1 MAPRRIGIVH
11 WSWTRAAGRGR
22 VGPAGSG
29 AGGTAQGKL
38 LGGAWSSQ
46 PRERQACLPR
56 AVREDRSDSMQ
67 RRTTMP
73 VIKVTDMAYGKLRSP
88 DLDAQEEFLTH
99 FGMVRADRT
108 KNALYMRGTD
118 PAHHLHV
125 TEKGDP
131 GFVGIAYYAASE
143 EDLHKVARVPG
154 ASGVEDIDEPGGGK
168 RVRLKEPNGYQIEVV
183 WGIQQLPL
191 IPVSRDPMNTGTEPL
206 RRAGKLM
213 RLPQDPTPVKRIGH
227 GVMGSPKIKET
238 VQWFRD
244 TLGFL
249 CSDDVYVENQ
259 NNLIGSFNRCDQGD
273 EYVDHHVFFC
283 LKHEQAG
290 LNHFSFEV
298 QDVDDVFSG
307 HQRLEEL
314 GKYEH
319 MWGIGRHL
327 LGSQV
332 YDYWADPWGRVHE
345 RWADTDR
352 LNARGGSNLLP
363 AHEALGSQW
372 GGPPPEKFIKRIC
385 P

>member
-1 MAPRRIGIVH
+1 MDI
-11 WSWTRAAGRGR
+11 
-22 VGPAGSG
+22 
-29 AGGTAQGKL
+29 
-38 LGGAWSSQ
+38 
-46 PRERQACLPR
+46 
-56 AVREDRSDSMQ
+56 
-67 RRTTMP
+67 
-73 VIKVTDMAYGKLRSP
+73 AYGKLRSP

-99 FGMVRADRT
+99 FGMVRSDRT

-118 PAHHLHV
+118 PTHHIHV

-131 GFVGIAYYAASE
+131 GFIGMAYYAPSE
-143 EDLHKVARVPG
+143 EDLHRVAQVPG
-154 ASGVEDIDEPGGGK
+154 ASGVENIDEPGGGQ
-168 RVRLKEPNGYQIEVV
+168 RVRLTEPNGYQIEVV
-183 WGIQQLPL
+183 WGMQQLAP
-191 IPVSRDPMNTGTEPL
+191 IPVRRDPMNTGTEPL

-213 RLPQDPTPVKRIGH
+213 RLPKEPTPIKRIGH
-227 GVMGSPKIKET
+227 GVMGSPQLKET
-238 VQWFRD
+238 VQWFRN
-244 TLGFL
+244 TLGFI
-249 CSDDVYVENQ
+249 CSDDVYVESQ
-259 NNLIGSFNRCDQGD
+259 DNLIGSFNRCDRGD

-283 LKHEQAG
+283 LRHEQAG

-298 QDVDDVFSG
+298 HDVDDVFAG

-319 MWGIGRHL
+319 MWGVGRHL

-352 LNARGGSNLLP
+352 LNARSGSHLLP
-363 AHEALGSQW
+363 AHEALLSQW